1 MLWISSG
8 IIHFPSEISTALI
21 SSSKL
26 SDQFPNYDVLED
38 PKVDELDEENG
49 FFPKLLVVAL
59 QENTLEEPDFWKG
72 LLELLL
78 FDPEFDEENG
88 LLLLYVFEKGFE
100 FEDLKGLLQD
110 WENGLFPLPEFEF
123 EFEFLDANGLFLD

>member
-1 MLWISSG
+1 M
-8 IIHFPSEISTALI
+8 HFPSEISTALI

-26 SDQFPNYDVLED
+26 RDQFPNYDVLED
-38 PKVDELDEENG
+38 PKVDELEDENG

-72 LLELLL
+72 LFELLL
-78 FDPEFDEENG
+78 LDPEFDEENG

-100 FEDLKGLLQD
+100 LEDRKGLLR
-110 WENGLFPLPEFEF
+110 F
-123 EFEFLDANGLFLD
+123 